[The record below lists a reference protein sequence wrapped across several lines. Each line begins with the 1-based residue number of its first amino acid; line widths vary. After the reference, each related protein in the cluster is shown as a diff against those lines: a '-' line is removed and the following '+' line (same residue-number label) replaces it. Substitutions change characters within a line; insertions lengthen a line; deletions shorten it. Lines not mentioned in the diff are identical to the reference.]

1 MVCSYLMFSSTK
13 RSKHSN
19 VYFLVP
25 PPPPG
30 CFPSTARVNL
40 ENGKSVT
47 MSEIQMG
54 FRVQIGK

>member
-1 MVCSYLMFSSTK
+1 MFLT
-13 RSKHSN
+13 
-19 VYFLVP
+19 LVP

-40 ENGKSVT
+40 ENGKSVV

-54 FRVQIGK
+54 SRVQIGKKWLFNLL